1 MNTESVYLSC
11 VRCCSFGFSKT
22 QNGPGDGS
30 PAAGMTGALQVES
43 QKKKT
48 ELIFC
53 RFSRCGCAELS
64 PPRPEGPRWLVEN
77 TWGSHFVRM

>member
-43 QKKKT
+43 QKKNGAYFLSVFKLRLRRT
-48 ELIFC
+48 EPSTAGGASLA
-53 RFSRCGCAELS
+53 R
-64 PPRPEGPRWLVEN
+64 
-77 TWGSHFVRM
+77 